1 MEKWS
6 ARLLWVLFLYS
17 SSCLADG
24 YYKKGAWVELD
35 NVVIVSESLATAT
48 TKTDKSVSFSN
59 EIIIKTRVTPP
70 QPEYFSGKYPVQL
83 LAQRGNTLTF
93 KVKDIRQVLS
103 LCKTIFE
110 NEPVVYVQ
118 PSFGYRLQT
127 HAMAFDRDIVERA
140 DLKKKQNDSGSH
152 TTNNHQI
159 MTTAISADT
168 SMLDGQGSVN
178 YYKYFDDVF
187 RYEDESFWHIHNRG
201 GFIAQA
207 YYQGEFIDLL
217 AVEDV
222 DSNIIQVIDDGITG
236 KGVRVAVVDSAF
248 QLDHPDLRF
257 TGSFNFYNASRDV
270 SPNSNADFHG
280 TSVAGVIAANRGNN
294 YGIMGVAPD
303 AYLYLYNGLFDIE
316 SDEIFTS
323 AYIDIFLQA
332 AADGIDIMNCSW
344 SSTTSIDEAM
354 EDAINTYLR
363 DGRNGKGGLVVF
375 SSGND
380 STTSLN
386 SEAAL
391 PGVISVGSIEADGS
405 RSLYSNFGSD
415 LDLVAPTNFVS
426 LDLSGEDGFEPG
438 EMGFVAGTSFAAPV
452 VSGVI
457 ALMLEANPAL
467 TADQVKDILYST
479 AKKVGS
485 GTFYNGRFE
494 YRYQYDLDNSTP
506 YNTYYSKSPE
516 TGYGLVD
523 AQAAVVKARHYATDN
538 EDVDS
543 TTTLLYR
550 LENTLISGWNFL
562 GTNTA
567 IYDFDIFDNVSIVWC
582 MIDGEW
588 YGYSSSLEYARSLRQ
603 QNKLLTWIP
612 ANSGIF
618 VYVE

>member
-1 MEKWS
+1 MKKWF

-24 YYKKGAWVELD
+24 YYKKGVWVELG
-35 NVVIVSESLATAT
+35 NVVVVSESLATAT
-48 TKTDKSVSFSN
+48 TATGKSVSFSN

-83 LAQRGNTLTF
+83 LAQRGNMLTF
-93 KVKDIRQVLS
+93 RVVDIHQVLS

-110 NEPVVYVQ
+110 TEPVAYVQ

-140 DLKKKQNDSGSH
+140 DLKKKQDDFGLYSRNH
-152 TTNNHQI
+152 RQVITTS
-159 MTTAISADT
+159 TASDV
-168 SMLDGQGSVN
+168 SMLDDQGSIN

-236 KGVRVAVVDSAF
+236 KGVRLAVVDSAF

-316 SDEIFTS
+316 SDDIFTA

-332 AADGIDIMNCSW
+332 VVDGIDIMNCSW

-354 EDAINTYLR
+354 EDAINVYLR

-415 LDLVAPTNFVS
+415 LDLVAATNFVS
-426 LDLSGEDGFEPG
+426 LDLSGEDGFERG

-485 GTFYNGRFE
+485 GRFYNGRFE

-523 AQAAVVKARHYATDN
+523 AQEAVVKARYYATDN

-543 TTTLLYR
+543 TATLLYR
-550 LENTLISGWNFL
+550 LENTLIPGWNFL
-562 GTNTA
+562 GTDTA

-618 VYVE
+618 VYAD

>member
-159 MTTAISADT
+159 MTTAISVDT

-207 YYQGEFIDLL
+207 CYQG
-217 AVEDV
+217 
-222 DSNIIQVIDDGITG
+222 
-236 KGVRVAVVDSAF
+236 
-248 QLDHPDLRF
+248 
-257 TGSFNFYNASRDV
+257 
-270 SPNSNADFHG
+270 
-280 TSVAGVIAANRGNN
+280 
-294 YGIMGVAPD
+294 
-303 AYLYLYNGLFDIE
+303 
-316 SDEIFTS
+316 
-323 AYIDIFLQA
+323 
-332 AADGIDIMNCSW
+332 
-344 SSTTSIDEAM
+344 
-354 EDAINTYLR
+354 
-363 DGRNGKGGLVVF
+363 
-375 SSGND
+375 
-380 STTSLN
+380 
-386 SEAAL
+386 
-391 PGVISVGSIEADGS
+391 
-405 RSLYSNFGSD
+405 
-415 LDLVAPTNFVS
+415 
-426 LDLSGEDGFEPG
+426 
-438 EMGFVAGTSFAAPV
+438 
-452 VSGVI
+452 
-457 ALMLEANPAL
+457 
-467 TADQVKDILYST
+467 
-479 AKKVGS
+479 
-485 GTFYNGRFE
+485 
-494 YRYQYDLDNSTP
+494 
-506 YNTYYSKSPE
+506 
-516 TGYGLVD
+516 
-523 AQAAVVKARHYATDN
+523 
-538 EDVDS
+538 
-543 TTTLLYR
+543 
-550 LENTLISGWNFL
+550 
-562 GTNTA
+562 
-567 IYDFDIFDNVSIVWC
+567 
-582 MIDGEW
+582 
-588 YGYSSSLEYARSLRQ
+588 
-603 QNKLLTWIP
+603 
-612 ANSGIF
+612 
-618 VYVE
+618 